1 MLPQSQA
8 LRVAAADKP
17 GSARNGRQQT
27 ACAQPVRGEKKPAPQ
42 NAERGVTRTFVLSNA
57 GHPLMPCSNARARI
71 LIRKG
76 RARVYRLFPFTI
88 QLIDRASGDI
98 QPVAIKLDPG
108 ANTTGVAIVRK
119 DPNDSTRQSVLHL
132 AEITHRGNAIRKHMI
147 KRAMFRRRRRNANL
161 RYRAPRFDNRT
172 KREDWLPPSL
182 QSRVDNVASW
192 LNRYRKLAPITSIYV
207 ESVRFDIQALENPCI
222 EGLEY
227 QRGMLFG
234 AELWEYL
241 FEKWG
246 RRCAYCDAE
255 GLALEAEHIVPRV
268 CGGSNRVS
276 NLTLACR
283 KCNQQKGSQSVHVF
297 LADDPSRLARILSYT
312 KKPLSSAAAVNVT
325 RKSINRVLYGTG
337 LEVQCSSGGRTKF
350 NRTRLGIPKTHALDA
365 ACVGE
370 LSQLEGWNVP
380 ILSIKATGRGS
391 YQRTRLD
398 SFGFPRG
405 YLTRQKAV
413 KGFQTGDLVKATIPK
428 GKFKGVHQGRLAIRA
443 SGYFVIQSS
452 AGNVGTNWKYCK
464 HLMRNDGYTYEIKPS
479 PATQTLPRL
488 ETFQLLSRKTRKQE
502 HAHNSVN
509 NKNNNTLWQ
518 I

>member
-17 GSARNGRQQT
+17 RSARNGRQQT
-27 ACAQPVRGEKKPAPQ
+27 ARVQPVRGEIKPAPQ
-42 NAERGVTRTFVLSNA
+42 NAERGVTRTFVLSKA

-71 LIRKG
+71 LVRNG
-76 RARVYRLFPFTI
+76 RAKVCRLFPFTI
-88 QLIDRASGDI
+88 QFIDRVSGDV
-98 QPVAIKLDPG
+98 QPVAIKFDPG
-108 ANTTGVAIVRK
+108 ANTTGVAIVREEPE
-119 DPNDSTRQSVLHL
+119 DPTKQSVLHL
-132 AEITHRGNAIRKHMI
+132 AEITHRCQAIRKHMI
-147 KRAMFRRRRRNANL
+147 QRAMFRRRRRTAKL
-161 RYRAPRFDNRT
+161 RYRAPRFDNRR

-192 LNRYRKLAPITSIYV
+192 LDRYRKLAPVASICV
-207 ESVRFDIQALENPCI
+207 ESTRFDLQALENPDI

-227 QRGMLFG
+227 QRGTLFG

-241 FEKWG
+241 LEKWG
-246 RRCAYCDAE
+246 RRCAYCDEE
-255 GLALEAEHIVPRV
+255 GIPLEAEHIVPKV
-268 CGGSNRVS
+268 CGGSKRVS

-283 KCNQQKGSQSVHVF
+283 KCNQRKGSQPIHAF
-297 LADDPSRLARILSYT
+297 LADDPSRMLRILSHT

-325 RKSINRVLYGTG
+325 RKAINRVLYATG

-350 NRTRLGIPKTHALDA
+350 NRSQLAIPKTHALDA

-380 ILSIKATGRGS
+380 IFCIKATGRGS

-413 KGFQTGDLVKATIPK
+413 KGFQTGDFVKATIPR
-428 GKFKGVHQGRLAIRA
+428 GKFKGAHRGRLAVRA
-443 SGYFVIQSS
+443 RGSFVIQTS
-452 AGNVGTNWKYCK
+452 AGNVETNWKHCK
-464 HLMRNDGYTYEIKPS
+464 RLMRNDGYTYTIKEAFRRCLKEAVPS
-479 PATQTLPRL
+479 R
-488 ETFQLLSRKTRKQE
+488 
-502 HAHNSVN
+502 N
-509 NKNNNTLWQ
+509 
-518 I
+518 

>member
-1 MLPQSQA
+1 
-8 LRVAAADKP
+8 
-17 GSARNGRQQT
+17 
-27 ACAQPVRGEKKPAPQ
+27 
-42 NAERGVTRTFVLSNA
+42 
-57 GHPLMPCSNARARI
+57 MPCSNARARI

-76 RARVYRLFPFTI
+76 RAKVYRLFPFTI
-88 QLIDRASGDI
+88 RLIGRVSGDV
-98 QPVAIKLDPG
+98 QPVVIKLDPG

-119 DPNDSTRQSVLHL
+119 DPEDSTKQTVLHL

-147 KRAMFRRRRRNANL
+147 KRAMYRRRRRTANL

-172 KREDWLPPSL
+172 RREDWLPPSL
-182 QSRVDNVASW
+182 QSRVDNVTSW
-192 LNRYRKLAPITSIYV
+192 LNRYRNLAPIASIYV
-207 ESVRFDIQALENPCI
+207 ESVRFDMQALENPDI

-227 QRGMLFG
+227 QRGALFG

-241 FEKWG
+241 LEKWE

-255 GLALEAEHIVPRV
+255 NIPLEAEHIVSKAY
-268 CGGSNRVS
+268 GGSNRVS

-283 KCNQQKGSQSVHVF
+283 KCNQRKGSQPVHVF
-297 LADDPSRLARILSYT
+297 LARDPSRLSCILDHT
-312 KKPLSSAAAVNVT
+312 KKPLSSAAALNVT
-325 RKSINRVLYGTG
+325 RKAINRILYGTD
-337 LEVQCSSGGRTKF
+337 LDVQCSSGGRTKF

-413 KGFQTGDLVKATIPK
+413 KGFQTGDFVKATILK
-428 GKFKGVHQGRLAIRA
+428 GKFNGTHQGRLAIRA

-464 HLMRNDGYTYEIKPS
+464 HLMRNDGYTYETKPS
-479 PATQTLPRL
+479 AIPPPPKLFL
-488 ETFQLLSRKTRKQE
+488 DSKHSSF
-502 HAHNSVN
+502 
-509 NKNNNTLWQ
+509 
-518 I
+518 